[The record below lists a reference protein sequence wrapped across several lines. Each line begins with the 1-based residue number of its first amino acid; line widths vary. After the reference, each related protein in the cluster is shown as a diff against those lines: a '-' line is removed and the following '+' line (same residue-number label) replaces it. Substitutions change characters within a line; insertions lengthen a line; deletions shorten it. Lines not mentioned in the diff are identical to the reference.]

1 MEIIDNEAL
10 SEKIGI
16 VARQT
21 NYDNDIIRQ
30 KLIDNNYDHM
40 TIIKEYLGLD
50 KNANEKSL
58 KSKSVNQEIYKQI
71 RKKID
76 VSDYNKKQTEKLK
89 TEIENNNFINDNKD
103 QINDNQ

>member
-10 SEKIGI
+10 SEKLGI

-21 NYDNDIIRQ
+21 DYDEETIKQ
-30 KLIDNNYDHM
+30 KLIDCDYDHM
-40 TIIKEYLGLD
+40 KVIKEYLGLD
-50 KNANEKSL
+50 KSTNEKVL
-58 KSKSVNQEIYKQI
+58 KSNSVNQEIYKQI

-89 TEIENNNFINDNKD
+89 TEIDNNNLIKHN
-103 QINDNQ
+103 